1 MFALR
6 DGPAGNDRLR
16 RPLAV
21 QRRALTGLE
30 SKLQRQRYP
39 DGKICSAVIDTD
51 MPRACKRHRDGAALT
66 VLNVQVGDEAST
78 VKASGWPRRWNWCRG
93 QSASHYAPRPSAPNR
108 AALDSNSLLNGELSG
123 NFPNFGLLGR
133 NPARIPTSFQHLT
146 RKFPVADN
154 REFRSPEQGTFGS
167 FQGTPGREQG
177 GTLVV
182 QRARPAKIASHCRSA

>member
-1 MFALR
+1 
-6 DGPAGNDRLR
+6 
-16 RPLAV
+16 
-21 QRRALTGLE
+21 
-30 SKLQRQRYP
+30 
-39 DGKICSAVIDTD
+39 

-133 NPARIPTSFQHLT
+133 IRPEYPRLSSILHGNSLWRTTGNSDPQ
-146 RKFPVADN
+146 N
-154 REFRSPEQGTFGS
+154 REHSAAFRELRAGNREGRLSFSERGRRKSPPIAGRHKAPELVHRSLRRHGPNASSRLTSGRPPHYS
-167 FQGTPGREQG
+167 CRLFQRP
-177 GTLVV
+177 VV
-182 QRARPAKIASHCRSA
+182 GPPRS